1 MGKGVNYSGAFNR
14 KDTPLQQLPEK
25 PVALNAKFFREIVR
39 RIETIVPVESKDG
52 LIKVTPPKDRS
63 SPGLEIT
70 GEIIKLNACIDGSPG
85 TISVIGK
92 IDGT

>member
-1 MGKGVNYSGAFNR
+1 MAKGVNYSGAFNR

-39 RIETIVPVESKDG
+39 RIETIVPVDSAGG
-52 LIKVTPPKDRS
+52 LIKVKPPEDNA

-70 GEIIKLNACIDGSPG
+70 GEIIRLNACIDGSPG

-92 IDGT
+92 ID